1 MATNDKQVIF
11 SLVGVGKVYPPKK
24 QVLRDIYLGFYY
36 GAKIGV
42 LGLNGSGKS
51 SLLKIIAGTDPNYV
65 GEITR
70 SKGYSVGLL
79 EQEPQLDLNK
89 TVKEVVEEGK
99 KELVALLHEYEAVS
113 NSMGEAGPDEME
125 KLIDKQAQLQEKIEA
140 ANGWELES
148 ELEIAMDALRCPPA
162 DQKISVLSG
171 GEKRRVAL
179 CRLMIQEPDILLL
192 DEPTNHLDLITR
204 EALAVALNEFEGT
217 LMLVSHDRALL
228 RSVCDEFWLVGRGTI
243 TPFDGDL
250 DDYQVYLL
258 EEARRLRELSR
269 AGASGTGGA
278 VGGKRS
284 AARLAA

>member
-51 SLLKIIAGTDPNYV
+51 SLLKIIAGVDPNYV

-79 EQEPQLDLNK
+79 EQEPQLDPNK

-113 NSMGEAGPDEME
+113 NSMGDAGPDEME

-140 ANGWELES
+140 AIKS
-148 ELEIAMDALRCPPA
+148 EL
-162 DQKISVLSG
+162 
-171 GEKRRVAL
+171 
-179 CRLMIQEPDILLL
+179 
-192 DEPTNHLDLITR
+192 
-204 EALAVALNEFEGT
+204 
-217 LMLVSHDRALL
+217 
-228 RSVCDEFWLVGRGTI
+228 
-243 TPFDGDL
+243 
-250 DDYQVYLL
+250 
-258 EEARRLRELSR
+258 ARM
-269 AGASGTGGA
+269 
-278 VGGKRS
+278 K
-284 AARLAA
+284 AARPAFEPARNVAGNPRYNNEGIARCNPRSFRP